1 MFEKDGRVLDIQD
14 SNGDTAL
21 HFAAMNGRLDTV
33 KCLLI
38 KGASAVIRDVF
49 GKSAFDKAVETGN
62 MAVAA
67 ALLMHASRTEDCCV
81 EVSTN
86 GLVIDGLQV
95 E

>member
-1 MFEKDGRVLDIQD
+1 MPLNQGP
-14 SNGDTAL
+14 
-21 HFAAMNGRLDTV
+21 
-33 KCLLI
+33 
-38 KGASAVIRDVF
+38 SAVIRDVF

-95 E
+95 EGKSKARRHEGEFLKGDVFIKLTQ